1 MVKFIIQKLKFL
13 ALIGAAATLVA
24 CGGGNN
30 TAPLRVSGNAVGN
43 VTAANFATLAGSTFT
58 FPNGLADL
66 GTTAATTVTLGGT
79 AAAPTATITS
89 GGTSV
94 VADVVFGSCRFTYR
108 TPGFGKSTGFFF
120 LYSLC
125 SFTAQTNNQPIV
137 ASAQPIPTSL
147 TLGSQS
153 SSPTN
158 VDMVVGAGGSL
169 TVGGKPVS
177 GVTVPPPVTGGG
189 S

>member
-43 VTAANFATLAGSTFT
+43 VTAANFAALAGSTFT

-94 VADVVFGSCRFTYR
+94 VADVVFGSCKFTFRTIAFGKGAGFTFTYP
-108 TPGFGKSTGFFF
+108 TCTYTF
-120 LYSLC
+120 
-125 SFTAQTNNQPIV
+125 QTNNLPIV
-137 ASAQPIPTSL
+137 PSQQPVPTIW
-147 TLGSQS
+147 TLGTFATL
-153 SSPTN
+153 PLN
-158 VDMVVGAGGSL
+158 IDMVVGTGGSL
-169 TVGGKPVS
+169 IVGGKPVS

>member
-43 VTAANFATLAGSTFT
+43 VTAANFAALAGSTFT

-94 VADVVFGSCRFTYR
+94 VADVVFGSCKFTYR
-108 TPGFGKSTGFFF
+108 TAAFGKAG
-120 LYSLC
+120 L
-125 SFTAQTNNQPIV
+125 FTFTYPVCTWTFQTNNLPIV
-137 ASAQPIPTSL
+137 QSAQPVPTGL
-147 TLGSQS
+147 TLNAILS
-153 SSPTN
+153 SLLN
-158 VDMVVGAGGSL
+158 VDMVVGTGGSL
-169 TVGGKPVS
+169 TVGGKPVP

>member
-43 VTAANFATLAGSTFT
+43 VTAANFAALAGSTFT

-94 VADVVFGSCRFTYR
+94 VADVVFGSVRFIFRLAAFGKPSNFTFTY
-108 TPGFGKSTGFFF
+108 PISTWQFN
-120 LYSLC
+120 
-125 SFTAQTNNQPIV
+125 TNLLPIV
-137 ASAQPIPTSL
+137 PSPQPVPTIW
-147 TLGSQS
+147 TLGSFA
-153 SSPTN
+153 SSPLNIDT
-158 VDMVVGAGGSL
+158 VVGTGGSL
-169 TVGGKPVS
+169 TVGGKPAT
-177 GVTVPPPVTGGG
+177 GVTVPAVTGGG